1 MPNPI
6 SKLTENRLRKL
17 KTLPYSCG
25 PNPAFIIDTDLL
37 EENAQILE
45 SIKIRTGAKILLAQ
59 KAFSCFS
66 TYPILKKYLDGTS
79 SSGYNEA
86 YLADEY
92 FGKEIHVYS
101 PAYTKKD
108 IKNLADFS
116 HTLTFNSIHQ
126 LAMGI
131 EVTKGLPAPS
141 LGLRVNPEF
150 STSTVQIYDPCSPNS
165 RLGVIRSDLDNQLK
179 NYPKEFLR
187 SLSGLH
193 FHSLFEENSYA
204 LEATAE
210 AFELNFKDIIQQCK
224 WLNFGGGHNIT
235 RPDYDIERLC
245 KTIDYFQN
253 KYSVQ
258 IYLEPGE
265 AVAYNTG
272 VLNTKVLDVIN
283 SHSGQHA
290 ILNISATCHM
300 PDILEMPYRPNI
312 LNAGLPS
319 EKKYTYQ
326 LGGLTC
332 LAGDVIGKYSFDN
345 PIKVNDT
352 IQFIDMSQ
360 YTMVKT
366 TTFNGVSLPAIC
378 LHSESKGL
386 ETIRIFDYSDFKN
399 RLS

>member
-1 MPNPI
+1 MQNPI
-6 SKLTENRLRKL
+6 PKITGSTLKRLKA
-17 KTLPYSCG
+17 LPYSSA

-37 EENAQILE
+37 EENAQILQ
-45 SIKIRTGAKILLAQ
+45 SIKKRTGAKILLAQ

-86 YLADEY
+86 YLANEY
-92 FGKEIHVYS
+92 FSKENHVYAT
-101 PAYTKKD
+101 AYTKKE
-108 IKNLADFS
+108 IKDLAIFAD
-116 HTLTFNSIHQ
+116 TLIFNSIQQ

-131 EVTKGLPAPS
+131 EITKGLSAPD
-141 LGLRVNPEF
+141 LGLRINPEF
-150 STSTVQIYDPCSPNS
+150 STSSVQLYDTCSPNS
-165 RLGVIRSDLDNQLK
+165 RLGVIRLDLDNQLK
-179 NYPKEFLR
+179 NYPLGFLG

-193 FHSLFEENSYA
+193 FHTLFEENSDA
-204 LEATAE
+204 LEATAH
-210 AFELNFKDIIQQCK
+210 AFENNFKDIIQQCK
-224 WLNFGGGHNIT
+224 WLNFGGGHHIT
-235 RPDYDIERLC
+235 KPDYDIDRLC

-258 IYLEPGE
+258 VYLEPGE
-265 AVAYNTG
+265 AVALNTG

-283 SHSGQHA
+283 SYSGLHA

-312 LNAGLPS
+312 LNAGLPK

-326 LGGLTC
+326 LGGLSC
-332 LAGDVIGKYSFDN
+332 LAGDVIGKYSFDT
-345 PIKVNDT
+345 PIKVDDSL
-352 IQFIDMSQ
+352 QFIDMSQ

-366 TTFNGVSLPAIC
+366 TTFNGIPLPAIC

-386 ETIRIFDYSDFKN
+386 KTIRTFDYSDYRN